1 MARRIIAHARVY
13 SLLVVIALMA
23 IVLTTTAAYAQLTP
37 GSVTITSTVYD
48 PVAHVSS
55 AATSSIL
62 GQSVTITVTVTA
74 PLTPPPPPAVPTG
87 QVFLYDNSGLQFLGF
102 AQLNASG
109 VATFTSSIL
118 TLGTHSISANYMGDP
133 NYNAYSS
140 TGVYSFTVYARPSV
154 TTSSASANPGTVGMG
169 DTITATVGDAAT
181 TGPGTGATGVFTA
194 GNPGPSFNLQS
205 LRSGHAANLLSDG
218 TVLVS
223 GGTVAGAAVK
233 TVEFYNP
240 ITAAFANVST
250 TMKSARSGHTAT
262 LLSDG
267 LTTLITGGDAA
278 GDAEL
283 YVYNLASPGSASTN
297 LTNSLTVAR
306 SGHTANQLG
315 ISNTVLIIGGSVAG
329 SPVGTA
335 EVFSLQTGGVELVR
349 PVSGTLAYPRSGHT
363 TTLLGVS
370 GPSNNILTFLI
381 AGGDVTGTAEIIN
394 YDELANSITQV
405 GSATWLTA
413 RTGHTATLLPDG
425 QSILFTGGTQSGVPA
440 ATAEIFQIPTSLT
453 AFTSFTTIAAPSSL
467 TIARSGHAATL
478 LDSALV
484 LLTGGEADT
493 TPPTQSAEL
502 YTPAFD
508 PQGLANFSSDDPT
521 DIFSSGSTRTLLIS
535 GAGQSFSTSTL
546 IPYEVGT
553 THNITAVY
561 PGDIVHGDVVH
572 DTSTASS
579 LPLTVN
585 KGTQSTVT
593 VVAPSTAAYGQPGLS
608 ALASGGNGTGSYI
621 YFATA
626 STACS
631 IDPNTG
637 VITITAGTG
646 TCTITATRNG
656 DVNYLPSNS
665 SFPASITV
673 TPVAPAI
680 TWANP
685 ADIVYGTTLSG
696 TQLNATASFTTG
708 GVTVPVA
715 GVFTYTPPVGTLLN
729 AGAGQVLSVSFAPT
743 DTTDYVLTFATAT
756 INVSKA
762 TPTVT
767 WANPADIVFG
777 TPLNGTQLNATLS
790 WVVNGATVTVPG
802 TPVYSPAAT
811 PAPPSLAVLSAGLA
825 QPLQVTF
832 TPTDN
837 VNYNPA
843 TKTVVLNVLPATPT
857 VTWVNPADIVFGTP
871 LSATQLNAQFK
882 WIVNSTTVTVTGTPV
897 YTPAATPAPPSLAVL
912 SVGNAQP
919 LAVSFTPADATD
931 YNPTTA
937 SASINVTKATP
948 TITWANPA
956 DIVFGTPLNGTQ
968 LNAAFSWIV
977 NGTTV
982 VVPGAP
988 VYTPAATPAPPSLAV
1003 LTAGNTQ
1010 PLAVNFTPTDSADYN
1025 PATTTVHLNVL
1036 PATPTITWA
1045 TPADIVF
1052 GTPLNGIQLN
1062 ATFSWIVNST
1072 TVVVPG
1078 APVYNPAA
1086 TPAAPSLAV
1095 LSGGNAQPLQVTFSP
1110 TDAVDYTVAN
1120 KTVPLNVLPATPVI
1134 AWLNPSNITYGTPL
1148 SGTQLDGQFSWVVNG
1163 TTVVVPGT
1171 PAYTPVLSTELSAN
1185 RNQTTTSEGQSQGLA
1200 LTFTPAVAI
1209 DYTLANQTDQIN
1221 IDRAPA
1227 QTFVTLTVA
1236 PTPAGLTFTV
1246 GASVYGPNVVAS
1258 CPVTSLI
1265 PNSTCA
1271 SPTGNA
1277 TFFDGTIALGA
1288 AQPLAAPKTLLLPYA
1303 NFASIASAATGSL
1316 VPPASGAAP
1325 TQHTIT
1331 ATYDGLDTNQNYL
1344 GSSDSSAAK
1353 LLGSSAVQ
1361 PTVINFAPP
1370 VPGFVGTTVAAGTF
1384 TVPSQAWA
1392 TGSASVTLSCQT
1404 FNNVGTDL
1412 SSGAIPC
1419 TLTAGGQSTSAAI
1432 PTLTVATG
1440 TSVTVTIAPTAQ
1452 NAAALPGTRR
1462 SPSIFAI
1469 FGLPAF
1475 GLLLAAL
1482 PGAGSFR
1489 RRRALALLG
1498 LALSVILLLGML
1510 GCGGGFSNS
1519 QPLVNGQGVPPGTYY
1534 VVVNGSYSVSQPV
1547 YNSSTTSATTA
1558 IFVVPAEVQ

>member
-55 AATSSIL
+55 ASTTSVL

-74 PLTPPPPPAVPTG
+74 PVLPPPAPPTPTG

-118 TLGTHSISANYMGDP
+118 ALGSHTITARYMGDP
-133 NYNAYSS
+133 NYNPYSS
-140 TGVYSFTVYARPSV
+140 TGLYAFAVNPRSSV
-154 TTSSASANPGTVGMG
+154 TTVAAAMNPGTVGVA
-169 DTITATVGDAAT
+169 DTLTATVGDAAT
-181 TGPGTGATGVFTA
+181 TGPGTGAVGVFAA
-194 GNPGPSFNLQS
+194 GNSGAAFNLQS

-223 GGTVAGAAVK
+223 GGTVAGAAVN

-240 ITAAFANVST
+240 VTATFANVST

-283 YVYNLASPGSASTN
+283 YVYNLASPGSATTN

-329 SPVGTA
+329 SPVNTA
-335 EVFSLQTGGVELVR
+335 EVFSLQTGGVEFVR
-349 PVSGTLAYPRSGHT
+349 TVTGTLAYPRSGHT
-363 TTLLGVS
+363 TTLLGAS
-370 GPSNNILTFLI
+370 GTILTFLV
-381 AGGDVTGTAEIIN
+381 AGGDATGTAEIIN
-394 YDELANSITQV
+394 YDEVANTITQV

-425 QSILFTGGTQSGVPA
+425 QSVLFTGGTQSGVPVA
-440 ATAEIFQIPTSLT
+440 SAELFQIPASLT
-453 AFTSFTTIAAPSSL
+453 AFTSFTTIPAPSSL

-484 LLTGGEADT
+484 LITGGEADT
-493 TPPTQSAEL
+493 TPPTQSVEL

-508 PQGLANFSSDDPT
+508 PQGVANFVSDDPT
-521 DIFSSGSTRTLLIS
+521 DVLSTGSTRTLLIG
-535 GAGQSFSTSTL
+535 GAGQSFSTTTL

-553 THNITAVY
+553 THNITAFY
-561 PGDIVHGDVVH
+561 PGDTVHT
-572 DTSTASS
+572 TSTAAS
-579 LPLTVN
+579 LPLVIA
-585 KGTQSTVT
+585 KGTQAAVT
-593 VVAPSTAAYGQPGLS
+593 VNTPATAAYGQPGLS
-608 ALASGGNGTGSYI
+608 AVASGGSGTGSYN
-621 YFATA
+621 YLAA
-626 STACS
+626 GSTACS
-631 IDPNTG
+631 VDPNTG
-637 VITITAGTG
+637 AITITAGTG

-656 DVNYLPSNS
+656 DANYLPSS
-665 SFPASITV
+665 PSLPAIINVTAPTLTITADNQTKVYGAALPVLTLSYTGFVNGETSASLTTQPVLSTTATAASPVAGSPYVITASGAVDPNYTIIYVAGALTV
-673 TPVAPAI
+673 TPAPLTITANNATKAYGAALPALSASYAGFVNGDTSASLTTPPTLTTTATAASSVAGSPYTVTASGAVDSNYAISYVAGTLTVTAVPLTITANNQTKVYGAALPPLTASYTGLVNGDTAASLTTPPTVTTTATAASAVVGSPYSITATGAVDSNYVIGYVAGNLTVTAAPLTITADSKTKVYGNDLPVLTASYSGFVNGDTSASLTTQPTLTTTATAASSAAGNPYTITASGAVDSNYAISYVVGNLTITPATPTI
-680 TWANP
+680 TWSNP
-685 ADIVYGTTLSG
+685 ADIT
-696 TQLNATASFTTG
+696 
-708 GVTVPVA
+708 
-715 GVFTYTPPVGTLLN
+715 
-729 AGAGQVLSVSFAPT
+729 
-743 DTTDYVLTFATAT
+743 
-756 INVSKA
+756 
-762 TPTVT
+762 
-767 WANPADIVFG
+767 FG
-777 TPLNGTQLNATLS
+777 TPLNGTQLNATFT
-790 WVVNGATVTVPG
+790 WVVAGNTVTWPLTLQG
-802 TPVYSPAAT
+802 SPVYTPAAT
-811 PAPPSLAVLSAGLA
+811 PPPPSLAVLPAGNQ

-832 TPTDN
+832 TPADTL
-837 VNYNPA
+837 NYTSA
-843 TKTVVLNVLPATPT
+843 TKTVV
-857 VTWVNPADIVFGTP
+857 
-871 LSATQLNAQFK
+871 
-882 WIVNSTTVTVTGTPV
+882 
-897 YTPAATPAPPSLAVL
+897 
-912 SVGNAQP
+912 
-919 LAVSFTPADATD
+919 
-931 YNPTTA
+931 
-937 SASINVTKATP
+937 
-948 TITWANPA
+948 
-956 DIVFGTPLNGTQ
+956 
-968 LNAAFSWIV
+968 
-977 NGTTV
+977 
-982 VVPGAP
+982 
-988 VYTPAATPAPPSLAV
+988 
-1003 LTAGNTQ
+1003 
-1010 PLAVNFTPTDSADYN
+1010 
-1025 PATTTVHLNVL
+1025 
-1036 PATPTITWA
+1036 
-1045 TPADIVF
+1045 
-1052 GTPLNGIQLN
+1052 
-1062 ATFSWIVNST
+1062 
-1072 TVVVPG
+1072 
-1078 APVYNPAA
+1078 
-1086 TPAAPSLAV
+1086 
-1095 LSGGNAQPLQVTFSP
+1095 
-1110 TDAVDYTVAN
+1110 
-1120 KTVPLNVLPATPVI
+1120 LNVLPATPVI
-1134 AWLNPSNITYGTPL
+1134 AWLNPANIFYGTPL

-1185 RNQTTTSEGQSQGLA
+1185 RNQTTTSEGQSQALA
-1200 LTFTPAVAI
+1200 LTFTPAPAVAI
-1209 DYTLANQTDQIN
+1209 DYTTVSQTDQIN

-1227 QTFVTLTVA
+1227 QSFVTLTIA
-1236 PTPAGLTFTV
+1236 PTPAGLTFNV

-1271 SPTGNA
+1271 APTGNA
-1277 TFFDGTIALGA
+1277 TFYDGATALGT

-1303 NFASIASAATGSL
+1303 NFASIASAVTGTL
-1316 VPPASGAAP
+1316 VPPASGGAP

-1331 ATYDGLDTNQNYL
+1331 ASYDGQDANQNYL
-1344 GSSDSSAAK
+1344 GSTDSSAAG

-1370 VPGFVGTTVAAGTF
+1370 VPGFVGTTVTAGTF

-1392 TGSASVTLSCQT
+1392 TSNASVTLSCQT

-1412 SSGAIPC
+1412 SNSGTGAIPC
-1419 TLTAGGQSTSAAI
+1419 TLTAGGQSTSAAV

-1440 TSVTVTIAPTAQ
+1440 TSVSVTIAPTAQ
-1452 NAAALPGTRR
+1452 NAASLPGTRR

-1482 PGAGSFR
+1482 PGAAGLR

-1498 LALSVILLLGML
+1498 LALVVILLLGML

-1534 VVVNGSYSVSQPV
+1534 VVVNGSYSVAQPV